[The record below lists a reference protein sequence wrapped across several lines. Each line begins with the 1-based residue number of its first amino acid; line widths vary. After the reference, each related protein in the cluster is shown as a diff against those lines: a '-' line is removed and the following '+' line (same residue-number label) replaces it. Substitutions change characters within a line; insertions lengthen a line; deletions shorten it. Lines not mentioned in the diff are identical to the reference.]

1 VCIASDGV
9 ILNSQSDRLKVEFSI
24 IVDPQC
30 QRFEIRLF
38 LEPKSVDRSIITPS
52 MSISFLAYDE
62 VEPEEPL
69 PEREPYKW
77 LDQKGQA
84 PPSGPLSFSRQLR
97 DVKFRNIEDAERE
110 AGFKL
115 PRVGNTKFTDAQHRV
130 FSWKSSHFVPVAHS
144 RDVSGYSPEVVEAVE
159 VLKRITAS
167 IGSGSTLYAVFALR
181 HSKSS
186 DRAIDTYWPRFAALP
201 SPSPP
206 DY

>member
-1 VCIASDGV
+1 
-9 ILNSQSDRLKVEFSI
+9 
-24 IVDPQC
+24 
-30 QRFEIRLF
+30 
-38 LEPKSVDRSIITPS
+38 

-159 VLKRITAS
+159 VLNPVRGFCAS
-167 IGSGSTLYAVFALR
+167 SLKVF
-181 HSKSS
+181 
-186 DRAIDTYWPRFAALP
+186 
-201 SPSPP
+201 
-206 DY
+206 